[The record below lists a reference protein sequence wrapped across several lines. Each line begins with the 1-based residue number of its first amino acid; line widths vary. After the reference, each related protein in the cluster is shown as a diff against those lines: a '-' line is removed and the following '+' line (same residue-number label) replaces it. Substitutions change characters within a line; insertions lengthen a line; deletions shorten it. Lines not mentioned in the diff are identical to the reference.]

1 MVRWKAH
8 RQGYPA
14 HVVLAV
20 GHVMRPRKAGLKFGR
35 STRPVTRRL
44 PAKNF
49 RRAEAAREGTEASGT
64 RRGSYLRQFRR

>member
-35 STRPVTRRL
+35 STRPVRL

-49 RRAEAAREGTEASGT
+49 RRAEAARETRVLTTSGI
-64 RRGSYLRQFRR
+64 RLYELVVLRQS

>member
-35 STRPVTRRL
+35 SMRPVRL